1 MKDIKLHIEE
11 EEEEEEEENN
21 SFGCGKSCTTV
32 EAFFVNFFGAAVF
45 SPAP

>member
-1 MKDIKLHIEE
+1 MKDIKLHI
-11 EEEEEEEENN
+11 EEEENN